1 MSGLLPEVQPS
12 GLDRARELASIGAGH
27 AAGAL
32 ARLTNRT
39 IWMEVPRAQPVDA
52 GTVPRAA
59 ALAEDGTAIFFELQ
73 GGVGGMMAVVFSR
86 ASLEVIVT
94 EMMGAEAYELE
105 SAVESAVREAG
116 NMLVSHYAS
125 AIADTLGTVV
135 LPSIPVLTEEDVPA
149 ALGSVV
155 SWRAGEPERLLLES
169 SIYDG
174 SREVQGYL
182 VLVLD

>member
-1 MSGLLPEVQPS
+1 MSELSPEVQPPR
-12 GLDRARELASIGAGH
+12 LDRARELASIGAGH

-32 ARLTNRT
+32 ARLVNRT
-39 IWMEVPRAQPVDA
+39 IWMDAPRVQPVDA
-52 GTVPRAA
+52 ETVPRAA

-135 LPSIPVLTEEDVPA
+135 LPSIPVLTEEAVPA

-169 SIYDG
+169 PIYDG
-174 SREVQGYL
+174 TREVQGYL
-182 VLVLD
+182 VLVLE